1 MLRRMQKNA
10 GAPESPS
17 SVDRAFE
24 LAQAAYLDRC
34 APGHRT
40 RRVRWS
46 GGTTQ
51 IIELGEGPPVLL
63 LHGGLGEAIQWG
75 HILPALARK
84 HRVMAV
90 DRPGHGLAD
99 PFDYRGVDLLEHAR
113 RFLGDILDAERLP
126 AASIVGC
133 SMGGL
138 WALEFALAHPERV
151 PRLVLIGAP
160 AGISRTLPLMLRL
173 GTLPGLKT
181 LVQSMM
187 RKPTRD
193 SVRSF
198 WTQLLVVHPERLGDE
213 LLDLLTASQQRNAP
227 SWFTLI
233 ERSMNV
239 LGMRK
244 DLLIGERWKSLLVP
258 TTFIWG
264 EKDAWGAPEL
274 GEAVASTHSR
284 VRMVRIPDA
293 GHGPW
298 FDAPELV
305 VSAIEQALSG
315 EEPAS
320 ATGS

>member
-1 MLRRMQKNA
+1 MWKNE
-10 GAPESPS
+10 GAPES
-17 SVDRAFE
+17 VLNGDRAFE
-24 LAQAAYLDRC
+24 QAQAAYLNRC

-51 IIELGEGPPVLL
+51 LIELGEGPPLLL
-63 LHGGLGEAIQWG
+63 LHGGLGEALQWG
-75 HILPALARK
+75 HILPALARR

-113 RFLGDILDAERLP
+113 RFLSDILDAEGLP
-126 AASIVGC
+126 SVPLVGC

-138 WALEFALAHPERV
+138 WALEFALAYPERV

-160 AGISRTLPLMLRL
+160 AGITRTLPLQLRL
-173 GTLPGLKT
+173 GTLPVLKT

-187 RKPTRD
+187 RRPTRD
-193 SVRSF
+193 STRAF
-198 WTQLLVVHPERLGDE
+198 WGQLLVAHPERLGDD
-213 LLDLLTASQQRNAP
+213 LLDLLTASQLRNAP

-233 ERSMNV
+233 ERTMNV
-239 LGMRK
+239 LGLRK
-244 DLLIGERWKSLLVP
+244 DLLIGDRWKRLSVP
-258 TTFIWG
+258 ATFVWG

-274 GEAVASTHSR
+274 SEAVASTNPR
-284 VRMVRIPDA
+284 VSVVRVPDA

-305 VSAIEQALSG
+305 VSAIEQALSS
-315 EEPAS
+315 EEPSS

>member
-1 MLRRMQKNA
+1 M
-10 GAPESPS
+10 S
-17 SVDRAFE
+17 SADRAFE
-24 LAQAAYLDRC
+24 QAQAAYLNRC
-34 APGHRT
+34 APGHRV

-51 IIELGEGPPVLL
+51 VIELGEGPPLLL

-75 HILPALARK
+75 HVLPALARN

-99 PFDYRGVDLLEHAR
+99 PFDYRKVDLFEHAR
-113 RFLGDILDAERLP
+113 RFIGDILDAERLP
-126 AASIVGC
+126 SVSIVGC

-138 WALEFALAHPERV
+138 LSVAFALSYPERV
-151 PRLVLIGAP
+151 PRLVLVGAP
-160 AGISRTLPLMLRL
+160 AGITRTLPLQLRL
-173 GTLPGLKT
+173 GTLPVLKT

-187 RKPTRD
+187 RRPTRD
-193 SVRSF
+193 STRAF
-198 WTQLLVVHPERLGDE
+198 WKQLLVAHPERLNDE

-233 ERSMNV
+233 ERNINV
-239 LGMRK
+239 LGLRK
-244 DLLIGERWKSLLVP
+244 DLLIEERWRSLTVP
-258 TTFIWG
+258 TTFVWG

-274 GEAVASTHSR
+274 GEAVAAMNPR

-320 ATGS
+320 TTGS